1 MGSLVCAQAMS
12 YPLLI
17 SAAGIICCLL
27 TTFIATDLRP
37 ARMVSEIENT
47 LKYQLIISTLLAT
60 PVRPSCSAV
69 SVVPSILRGLLLKIC
84 SLPSPLSGQSR
95 SSGAGSIVGSD
106 LLLLVF
112 IECSALWW
120 EAAWF
125 GGLSQGLVWGGPSFF
140 LQRVQ

>member
-1 MGSLVCAQAMS
+1 MAWTPAHWRSCSVLLQLPMRATNAQAMN

-60 PVRPSCSAV
+60 PVRP
-69 SVVPSILRGLLLKIC
+69 P
-84 SLPSPLSGQSR
+84 
-95 SSGAGSIVGSD
+95 
-106 LLLLVF
+106 
-112 IECSALWW
+112 
-120 EAAWF
+120 
-125 GGLSQGLVWGGPSFF
+125 GPSRAARCAAPAVTPAAHLVIF
-140 LQRVQ
+140 LGGKPAPPIVSLS